1 MSITHLKNALRRVRC
16 WLPTRVHS
24 TALRGMLLATVLAG
38 SVVQAAPQ
46 FEDTIAQRLQGCKAC
61 HGAQRRATPNGYQP
75 RLAGKPAG
83 YLFHQLLNFREAR
96 RNYGPMTS
104 LVDPLGDAYLREI
117 GEYFASLDIAYP
129 PPQAATATP
138 ATLQRGEQ
146 LVRHGDAARG
156 TPACQ
161 QCHGEA
167 MMGVAP
173 DIPGL
178 LGLPRDYINAQL
190 GAWRSGK
197 RQAQAPDCMAQVAR
211 SLSLDDIDALSQ
223 WLASQAVAAPA
234 KPLPEWPATRKM
246 PLPCGGVSV
255 EAAPV
260 AGSQIGSPR

>member
-1 MSITHLKNALRRVRC
+1 MSITPLKNALRRGRC

-24 TALRGMLLATVLAG
+24 TALRGALLATVLAG
-38 SVVQAAPQ
+38 CVAQAAPQ
-46 FEDTIAQRLQGCKAC
+46 FEDTTAQRLQACTVC
-61 HGAQRRATPNGYQP
+61 HGAQGRATPNGYQP

-83 YLFHQLLNFREAR
+83 YLFHQLLNFREGR
-96 RNYGPMTS
+96 RDYGPMTS
-104 LVDPLGDAYLREI
+104 LVDPLSDAYLQEI

-129 PPQAATATP
+129 PPQAATAGL

-146 LVRHGDAARG
+146 LVRHGDASRG

-178 LGLPRDYINAQL
+178 LGLPRDYLNAQL

-197 RQAQAPDCMAQVAR
+197 RHAQAPDCMAQVAIG
-211 SLSLDDIDALSQ
+211 LSAADIDALSQ
-223 WLASQAVAAPA
+223 WLAAQAVPA
-234 KPLPEWPATRKM
+234 HARPMPEWPAARKM
-246 PLPCGGVSV
+246 PLPCGGVSI

-260 AGSQIGSPR
+260 AGSQIGSSR

>member
-1 MSITHLKNALRRVRC
+1 MSIIHFKKPWRRLRCLVFAAVLTC
-16 WLPTRVHS
+16 P
-24 TALRGMLLATVLAG
+24 LA
-38 SVVQAAPQ
+38 QATPL

-61 HGAQRRATPNGYQP
+61 HGAQGRATPNGYQP

-96 RNYGPMTS
+96 RDYGPMTL
-104 LVDPLGDAYLREI
+104 LVDPLSDAYLQEI
-117 GEYFASLDIAYP
+117 GEYFASLDVAYP
-129 PPQAATATP
+129 APQAATAAP
-138 ATLQRGEQ
+138 AALRRGEQ

-178 LGLPRDYINAQL
+178 LGLPRDYLNAQL

-211 SLSLDDIDALSQ
+211 SLSPEDIDALSQ
-223 WLASQAVAAPA
+223 WLASQAVAAHA
-234 KPLPEWPATRKM
+234 KPLPEWPAARKM
-246 PLPCGGVSV
+246 PLPCGGVSI
-255 EAAPV
+255 EATPV
-260 AGSQIGSPR
+260 AGSPRGSSR

>member
-24 TALRGMLLATVLAG
+24 TVLRGALLATVLAG
-38 SVVQAAPQ
+38 CVAQAAPQ
-46 FEDTIAQRLQGCKAC
+46 FEDTTAQRLQACTTC
-61 HGAQRRATPNGYQP
+61 HGAQGRATPNGYQP

-83 YLFHQLLNFREAR
+83 YLFHQLLNFREGR
-96 RNYGPMTS
+96 RDYGPMTS
-104 LVDPLGDAYLREI
+104 LVDPLSDAYLQEI
-117 GEYFASLDIAYP
+117 GTYFASLDIAYP
-129 PPQAATATP
+129 PPQAATAGL

-178 LGLPRDYINAQL
+178 LGLPRDYLNAQL
-190 GAWRSGK
+190 GAWRNGK

-211 SLSLDDIDALSQ
+211 SLSPEDINALSQ
-223 WLASQAVAAPA
+223 WLASQAVAAHA
-234 KPLPEWPATRKM
+234 KPLPEWPANRKM
-246 PLPCGGVSV
+246 PLPCGGVSI
-255 EAAPV
+255 EATPV
-260 AGSQIGSPR
+260 AGSQIGSSR